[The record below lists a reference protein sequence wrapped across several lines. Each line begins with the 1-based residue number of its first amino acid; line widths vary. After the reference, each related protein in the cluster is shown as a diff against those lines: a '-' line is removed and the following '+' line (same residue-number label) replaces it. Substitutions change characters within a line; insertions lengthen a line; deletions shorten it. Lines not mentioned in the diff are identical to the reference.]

1 MARPVVPPGR
11 KQMARPVV
19 PPGRKPTAR
28 PVVPPGRKPIGA
40 SRGSTGPETDG
51 ASRGSAVPERWR
63 WRVRPFFRVAPPAG
77 PAARP
82 VVAPQHEMDPGYL
95 PRAGQAVQ
103 RGHLVGTGRADRREP
118 GPPGSRRYVR
128 PWFRLP
134 GQPEPC
140 VARLDQRVR
149 PRGPGTGRDR
159 PRDHRQGRLDQAGD
173 ARRRPGVTEA
183 GRGSAERRGGPRAS
197 PQPGERGQFGQVG
210 VGGADAQAL
219 DQRDVGGIDAGPPV
233 GLKGLRPR
241 GPARDLRVHGQA
253 RRAGVG
259 RARQHHDAAAIAGQQ
274 AGRVGRVDA
283 HLAGAQQPGSR
294 LQREPNRVEPEL
306 GPARDRQVQVPGRHG
321 LGGRHQC
328 VQRRQRR
335 GLRIRHVGGE
345 AELAGDQTG

>member
-11 KQMARPVV
+11 KLTARPVV

-28 PVVPPGRKPIGA
+28 PVVPPGRKPTARPVVPPGRAGMARPPLLPCGA
-40 SRGSTGPETDG
+40 
-51 ASRGSAVPERWR
+51 A
-63 WRVRPFFRVAPPAG
+63 AG
-77 PAARP
+77 PAPRP

-183 GRGSAERRGGPRAS
+183 GRDSAERRGGPRAS
-197 PQPGERGQFGQVG
+197 PQPGERAQLGQVG
-210 VGGADAQAL
+210 VGGAGAQAL
-219 DQRDVGGIDAGPPV
+219 DELNVGRIDVGSPVGLQDRLAPRSSPRSPRTRAGPPR
-233 GLKGLRPR
+233 GRRPGAPGPRCRSHRRAAGRPGRPR
-241 GPARDLRVHGQA
+241 RHASGWYPAA
-253 RRAGVG
+253 RLAPAARARPG
-259 RARQHHDAAAIAGQQ
+259 RARA
-274 AGRVGRVDA
+274 RPRP
-283 HLAGAQQPGSR
+283 LPPG
-294 LQREPNRVEPEL
+294 P
-306 GPARDRQVQVPGRHG
+306 GPRPPRPGRPPPVRAATTATRPADTARRWRSRAR
-321 LGGRHQC
+321 GRPD
-328 VQRRQRR
+328 
-335 GLRIRHVGGE
+335 RIAWAPSSR
-345 AELAGDQTG
+345 